1 MVNLTIALDDALLAA
16 ARAKAAR
23 EGTSVNEVCR
33 VAIER
38 FAEREESVQRMLT
51 SFARLA
57 ALPAQAVGWA
67 GRDALY
73 AEALSERGLLKA
85 AQPLQ
90 E

>member
-1 MVNLTIALDDALLAA
+1 MANLTIALDDALLAA

-38 FAEREESVQRMLT
+38 FAEREESIQRMLA

-57 ALPAQAVGWA
+57 ALPVEKAGWP
-67 GRDALY
+67 GREALY
-73 AEALSERGLLKA
+73 AKALSERGLLKA
-85 AQPLQ
+85 AEPLP